1 MIGQKSF
8 FIQPPICA
16 DNADLIWIDP
26 RLSAQ
31 IGGSYFSRLTFS
43 SLPIILRRKDFFD
56 SF

>member
-16 DNADLIWIDP
+16 EKADLIWIDP

-43 SLPIILRRKDFFD
+43 SLPIILRRNYFFD